1 MKKGENFTFRSST
14 LHIPSRMSD
23 AERRR
28 DELDAL
34 VAIFERVD
42 VVSDAT
48 ARVTFRDDDEDATT
62 TTTCRADIHLPD
74 AYPSTAP
81 LEVTSIESD
90 ALSRDARATLL
101 ADVRAFAMGAIGE
114 ESAYGALTMIED
126 GFRRAV
132 GERRTRDAAEDA
144 RRRRDERADT
154 FHAVIRIDHM
164 NDSVGYLKSLG
175 RWCDAEG
182 LGCRAFHKPPT
193 DENGKRRVEGVFLAL
208 SGSNEGIKSFAQ
220 RLRTEFVDVDRHGVK
235 CKERK
240 STVLAHRKNSTVK
253 EGERAVE
260 AFEGFETMR
269 YDTEEELERGLASLN
284 VLHVGDGSQRF
295 V

>member
-1 MKKGENFTFRSST
+1 
-14 LHIPSRMSD
+14 MSD

-48 ARVTFRDDDEDATT
+48 ARVTLRDDDDEDGAT
-62 TTTCRADIHLPD
+62 TTTCRADIHMPD

-90 ALSRDARATLL
+90 ALSRDARAMLL
-101 ADVRAFAMGAIGE
+101 ADVRAFALGAIGE

-132 GERRTRDAAEDA
+132 GERRLRDAADADA
-144 RRRRDERADT
+144 RRRREECAEI

-164 NDSVGYLKSLG
+164 NDSVSYLKSLG

-182 LGCRAFHKPPT
+182 LGCRVFHKPPT
-193 DENGKRRVEGVFLAL
+193 DENGKRRVEGVFVAL

-260 AFEGFETMR
+260 AFEGFETMPP
-269 YDTEEELERGLASLN
+269 YETEEDLERGLASLN

>member
-1 MKKGENFTFRSST
+1 MKKGENFTRRPFIIIT
-14 LHIPSRMSD
+14 PSLMSD

-28 DELDAL
+28 DEIDAL

-48 ARVTFRDDDEDATT
+48 ARVTFRDDEDATM
-62 TTTCRADIHLPD
+62 TCRADIHQPD

-132 GERRTRDAAEDA
+132 GERRLRDAAEDA
-144 RRRRDERADT
+144 RRRREERLEMDH
-154 FHAVIRIDHM
+154 HAVIRIDHM
-164 NDSVGYLKSLG
+164 NDSVGYLKALG
-175 RWCDAEG
+175 RFCDAEG
-182 LGCRAFHKPPT
+182 LGCRVFHKPPT
-193 DENGKRRVEGVFLAL
+193 DADGKRRVEGVFVAL

-260 AFEGFETMR
+260 AFEGFETMPP
-269 YDTEEELERGLASLN
+269 YETEEDLERGLASLN

>member
-1 MKKGENFTFRSST
+1 
-14 LHIPSRMSD
+14 MSD

-48 ARVTFRDDDEDATT
+48 ARVTLRDDDDEDGATR
-62 TTTCRADIHLPD
+62 TTCRADIHMPD

-90 ALSRDARATLL
+90 ALSRDARAMLL
-101 ADVRAFAMGAIGE
+101 ADVRAFALGAIGE

-132 GERRTRDAAEDA
+132 SERRLRDAADADA
-144 RRRRDERADT
+144 RRRREECAEI

-182 LGCRAFHKPPT
+182 LGCRVFHKPPT
-193 DENGKRRVEGVFLAL
+193 DENGKRRVEGVFVAL

-260 AFEGFETMR
+260 AFEGFETMPP
-269 YDTEEELERGLASLN
+269 YETEEDLERGLASLN

>member
-1 MKKGENFTFRSST
+1 
-14 LHIPSRMSD
+14 MSD

-48 ARVTFRDDDEDATT
+48 ARVTLRDDDDEDGAT
-62 TTTCRADIHLPD
+62 TTTCRADIHMPD

-90 ALSRDARATLL
+90 ALSRDARAMLL
-101 ADVRAFAMGAIGE
+101 ADVRAFALGAIGE

-132 GERRTRDAAEDA
+132 GERRLRDAADADA
-144 RRRRDERADT
+144 RRRREECAEI

-182 LGCRAFHKPPT
+182 LGCRVFHKPPT
-193 DENGKRRVEGVFLAL
+193 DENGKRRVEGVFVAL

-260 AFEGFETMR
+260 AFEGFETMPP
-269 YDTEEELERGLASLN
+269 YETEEDLERGLASLN

>member
-1 MKKGENFTFRSST
+1 
-14 LHIPSRMSD
+14 MSD

-48 ARVTFRDDDEDATT
+48 ARVTLRDDDDEDGAT
-62 TTTCRADIHLPD
+62 TTTCRADIHMPD

-90 ALSRDARATLL
+90 ALSRDARAMLL
-101 ADVRAFAMGAIGE
+101 ADVRAFALGAIGE

-132 GERRTRDAAEDA
+132 SERRLRDAADADA
-144 RRRRDERADT
+144 RRRREECAEI

-164 NDSVGYLKSLG
+164 NDSVSYLKSLG

-182 LGCRAFHKPPT
+182 LGCRVFHKPPT
-193 DENGKRRVEGVFLAL
+193 DENGKRRVEGVFVAL

-260 AFEGFETMR
+260 AFEGFETMPP
-269 YDTEEELERGLASLN
+269 YETEEDLERGLASLN

>member
-1 MKKGENFTFRSST
+1 M
-14 LHIPSRMSD
+14 I
-23 AERRR
+23 
-28 DELDAL
+28 
-34 VAIFERVD
+34 
-42 VVSDAT
+42 VV
-48 ARVTFRDDDEDATT
+48 
-62 TTTCRADIHLPD
+62 
-74 AYPSTAP
+74 
-81 LEVTSIESD
+81 
-90 ALSRDARATLL
+90 
-101 ADVRAFAMGAIGE
+101 
-114 ESAYGALTMIED
+114 

-132 GERRTRDAAEDA
+132 GERRLRDAADADA
-144 RRRRDERADT
+144 RRRREECAEI

-182 LGCRAFHKPPT
+182 LGCRVFHKPPT
-193 DENGKRRVEGVFLAL
+193 DENGKRRVEGVFVAL

-260 AFEGFETMR
+260 AFEGFETMPP
-269 YDTEEELERGLASLN
+269 YETEEDLERGLASLN

>member
-1 MKKGENFTFRSST
+1 
-14 LHIPSRMSD
+14 MSD

-48 ARVTFRDDDEDATT
+48 ARVTLRDDDDEDGAT

-90 ALSRDARATLL
+90 ALSRDARAMLL
-101 ADVRAFAMGAIGE
+101 ADVRAFALGAIGE

-132 GERRTRDAAEDA
+132 GERRLRDAADADA
-144 RRRRDERADT
+144 RRRREECAEI

-182 LGCRAFHKPPT
+182 LGCRVFHKPPT
-193 DENGKRRVEGVFLAL
+193 DENGKRRVEGVFVAL

-260 AFEGFETMR
+260 AFEGFETMPP
-269 YDTEEELERGLASLN
+269 YETEEDLERGLASLN